1 MTDRSSRTTALPTAT
16 ALRRRARASAI
27 LAVGLS
33 IALAGCAAEPTSSG
47 DTRAQHAAEA
57 AAAEIGSHSANSPE
71 ITLLEMVAW
80 WVPEGAVPA
89 GSGTAVVEPLAWSG
103 ESAGSS
109 ATIDIRVTAQ
119 VDATS
124 STQLFGESW
133 SAGSAT
139 QCFRLEWQQYEEA
152 RRSEI
157 PCPDGPAPPRP
168 TPAPRPELTQA
179 DAERIAAIVA
189 AGATAEEVD
198 RALRDAYPQEH
209 VRIETEAAEGGI
221 VAAVGIPAERECVL
235 VFRDA
240 SGAITFPDFRRI
252 SLEPGEVGCST
263 SLYTNPPF

>member
-1 MTDRSSRTTALPTAT
+1 MTDHSSPTSALPATT
-16 ALRRRARASAI
+16 ALRRRARASAV

-33 IALAGCAAEPTSSG
+33 LVLAGCTAGPLSTGDARAAKVAE
-47 DTRAQHAAEA
+47 DVAAD
-57 AAAEIGSHSANSPE
+57 IGSHSANAPE

-80 WVPEGAVPA
+80 WVPEGTVYT

-157 PCPDGPAPPRP
+157 PCPDAPAPTRP
-168 TPAPRPELTQA
+168 TPTPRPELTQA

-198 RALRDAYPQEH
+198 RSLRDAYPQEH

-240 SGAITFPDFRRI
+240 SGAITYPDFRRI